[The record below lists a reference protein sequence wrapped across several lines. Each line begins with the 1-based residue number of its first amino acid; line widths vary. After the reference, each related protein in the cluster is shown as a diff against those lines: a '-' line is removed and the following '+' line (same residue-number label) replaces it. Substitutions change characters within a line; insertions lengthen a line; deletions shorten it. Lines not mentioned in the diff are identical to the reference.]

1 MNDLLERIVEKVD
14 NKEMEIYM
22 VATPRTNKRSYA
34 RALVHRVLPLVES
47 LRKLTRNEL
56 IAFEEVMRHLDE
68 QDKKSSFQSQYHRP
82 I

>member
-1 MNDLLERIVEKVD
+1 MNDLLERIAEKVD
-14 NKEMEIYM
+14 SKEMEIYM
-22 VATPRTNKRSYA
+22 VANLRTNKRGYA
-34 RALVHRVLPLVES
+34 RELVRRVLPLVES

-68 QDKKSSFQSQYHRP
+68 QDKNSLSLHHFQER